1 MPSLPS
7 WLEAPDVAADYAR
20 GLQIGASVAE
30 SKARLAAQAD
40 ETAMRATVEQ
50 QQQQR
55 EAALQQQRIAT
66 TSAYQQQQIQ
76 LRQQQLTQVKAVN
89 DAKTA
94 TAARAYAAKQQWQAG
109 SSKILNDPTLTADQ
123 REQAL
128 AGLALSSGPAMG
140 MTGAES
146 TAFAHD
152 IRPPKPTVPASVTDE
167 GDFMQVTQPNGT
179 VQLHAKPRAG
189 SEGNVTVQLPDP
201 SSPGSEATV
210 YRTVPRNQAGA
221 LVANL
226 PPNLQTNAVN
236 RAAISG
242 ASNTGTA
249 APGKKLDPDTAR
261 SIMKQ
266 VGGDKDKARAKARE
280 LGYTF

>member
-1 MPSLPS
+1 MT
-7 WLEAPDVAADYAR
+7 
-20 GLQIGASVAE
+20 GTGF
-30 SKARLAAQAD
+30 
-40 ETAMRATVEQ
+40 
-50 QQQQR
+50 
-55 EAALQQQRIAT
+55 
-66 TSAYQQQQIQ
+66 
-76 LRQQQLTQVKAVN
+76 
-89 DAKTA
+89 
-94 TAARAYAAKQQWQAG
+94 
-109 SSKILNDPTLTADQ
+109 SKIDSDPTLSEDQ
-123 REQAL
+123 KDAAKTKL
-128 AGLALSSGPAMG
+128 TMSMAPMMGIAGTEAASMLRDL
-140 MTGAES
+140 
-146 TAFAHD
+146 
-152 IRPPKPTVPASVTDE
+152 KPQKPNIPASVKDA

-201 SSPGSEATV
+201 SQPGSEATV